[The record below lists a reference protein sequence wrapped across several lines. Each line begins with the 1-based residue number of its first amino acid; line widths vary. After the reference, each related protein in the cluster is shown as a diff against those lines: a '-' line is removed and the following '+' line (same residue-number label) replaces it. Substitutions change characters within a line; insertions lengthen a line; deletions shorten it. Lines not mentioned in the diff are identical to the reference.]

1 MSYILKFHELGKRPN
16 TQRWAKRK
24 VESVRDA
31 ENWLN
36 ANKHIAFMPAHVETN
51 AWRPETVAIFFQ

>member
-1 MSYILKFHELGKRPN
+1 MNYILKFRELGKRPN

-36 ANKHIAFMPAHVETN
+36 DNKAIAFMPAHVETK